1 MGQRSRYIAVHG
13 FIPWGLL
20 AGVIAAVVVVH
31 SAWRDRAVGAGVSTA
46 ALALLGVVC
55 FATWAVTIGW
65 LVGAFLWETRES
77 RGRVSLDRRR
87 RRRGGWSAARGFPH
101 VVRLD
106 DRTATGAMSRDSE
119 VVEVPRSAART
130 AALGAAPT
138 TRAIHPL
145 RALRGRRRAR
155 RPQCPERV
163 RGRDGPRNRPRC
175 GGPWWFAEC
184 QPSARPASRSPN
196 TGTDIRGIPH

>member
-87 RRRGGWSAARGFPH
+87 RRRGG
-101 VVRLD
+101 
-106 DRTATGAMSRDSE
+106 
-119 VVEVPRSAART
+119 
-130 AALGAAPT
+130 
-138 TRAIHPL
+138 
-145 RALRGRRRAR
+145 
-155 RPQCPERV
+155 
-163 RGRDGPRNRPRC
+163 
-175 GGPWWFAEC
+175 
-184 QPSARPASRSPN
+184 
-196 TGTDIRGIPH
+196 